1 MCSQQLNPGDIM
13 AIYRTH
19 GGTRQSDN
27 MPSLSPSSPS
37 SPPSPLSL
45 PPIPPPLLPSS
56 SSTPSHFQPS
66 CHQSQ
71 LMKTSV
77 RYIHYHCRL
86 GSPCMFVSCLQQ
98 KSPSTPR
105 VKTYTPYSPQ
115 LALTQLITTSHP
127 CSWVPGQRLG
137 LLKATKNLAKA

>member
-19 GGTRQSDN
+19 GGTRQLDN
-27 MPSLSPSSPS
+27 MPSL

-45 PPIPPPLLPSS
+45 PPSPLSLSPIPPPLLPSS

-71 LMKTSV
+71 LMKTPV
-77 RYIHYHCRL
+77 RSIHYHCML

-105 VKTYTPYSPQ
+105 VKKHSLLTTAS
-115 LALTQLITTSHP
+115 LTQLITTSHP